1 MYVEYPINL
10 FKSNTC
16 LSGSQMNIKTQHGIG
31 ITEFY
36 KGSEMYD
43 RDSVF
48 CARLR
53 HQFWQ
58 HCLNKSV
65 ECKQNIQ
72 PSRDCYS
79 MVL

>member
-1 MYVEYPINL
+1 MLSILLISLNL
-10 FKSNTC
+10 ILVC
-16 LSGSQMNIKTQHGIG
+16 RVMNIKTQHGIG